1 MFTDLHLHTTAS
13 DGMLTP
19 AAVVSKAAKAG
30 FASIA
35 ITDHDTLAGLDEAL
49 SAAQQ
54 HNIELI
60 PGLELSTLLG
70 DREIHLLGYFPDL
83 HCAKLNETLAKI
95 VESRYN
101 RAAGMVEKLNRLG
114 INISFMRVK
123 EIAGTE
129 FIGRPHI
136 ALALL
141 EKGYVKQISEAF
153 TKTYIGRGGKAY
165 VERFKLTPSEGI
177 TLLAEAGAIPT
188 LAHPGYLSQGE
199 PMDEAEIKTLI
210 HAGLC
215 GIEVFYSQHSPQ
227 QIKLY
232 QSIAKEYNLLI
243 TGGSDCHGQVGVPNH
258 LGSIRLPYSYVQALK
273 DAKPMKEG

>member
-1 MFTDLHLHTTAS
+1 L
-13 DGMLTP
+13 LTP

-30 FASIA
+30 FAAIA

-54 HNIELI
+54 HGIELI
-60 PGLELSTLLG
+60 PGLELSTLVG

-83 HCAKLNETLAKI
+83 HSAKLNETLAKI

-114 INISFMRVK
+114 LNISFKRVK

-136 ALALL
+136 ARALL
-141 EKGYVKQISEAF
+141 EKGYIKQISEAF
-153 TKTYIGRGGKAY
+153 TTAYIGRGGKAY
-165 VERFKLTPSEGI
+165 VERFRLLPAEGI
-177 TLLAEAGAIPT
+177 TLLLEAGAVPV
-188 LAHPGYLSQGE
+188 LAHPGYLSQGA
-199 PMDEAEIKTLI
+199 PMDEAEIKALVN
-210 HAGLC
+210 AGLH

-227 QIKLY
+227 QVQLY
-232 QSIAKEYNLLI
+232 LSIAKKHNLLI
-243 TGGSDCHGQVGVPNH
+243 TGGSDCHGQEGVPNH
-258 LGSIRLPYSYVQALK
+258 IGSINLSYKYVQALK
-273 DAKPMKEG
+273 DKSGRV